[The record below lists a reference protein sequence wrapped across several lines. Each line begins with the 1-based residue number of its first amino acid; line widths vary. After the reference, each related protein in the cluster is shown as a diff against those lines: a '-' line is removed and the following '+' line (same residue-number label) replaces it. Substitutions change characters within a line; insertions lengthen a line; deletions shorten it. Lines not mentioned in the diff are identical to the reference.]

1 VTYNYTVSIKLPR
14 EILELLDKL
23 VADGIYSSRSE
34 AIRDGIRLVLRRW
47 RDELYRKEKKREP
60 ESWEEQPV

>member
-1 VTYNYTVSIKLPR
+1 MTYNYTVSIKLPR

-47 RDELYRKEKKREP
+47 RDELHRETH
-60 ESWEEQPV
+60 EE